1 MNRPPQQNRPQGGS
15 GAYKGKPQQS
25 SQNNLPTPGELLAVF
40 RKGLDAQPELMDI
53 AHNFARELV
62 AGRIQVKHH
71 QLRLLLDLAIR
82 VKQSHK
88 DNLDQALSPASRGRL
103 AVMRPRLAYM
113 AARER
118 GLVPLQTELDL
129 LLKNKEAFSTGA
141 DLDRLYEFVAAVVAY
156 HRYEEANRAGH

>member
-1 MNRPPQQNRPQGGS
+1 MNKPPYKNTQTGQHKMKSTGPIIRPTVTG
-15 GAYKGKPQQS
+15 
-25 SQNNLPTPGELLAVF
+25 NLMTAF
-40 RKGLDAQPELMDI
+40 KKGLEAQPELMDI
-53 AHNFARELV
+53 AQKFAQDLV
-62 AGRIQVKHH
+62 NGPIQVKHH

-88 DNLDQALSPASRGRL
+88 ETKDKPLTSSSKGRL

-118 GLVPLQTELDL
+118 GLIGLQIELDL
-129 LLKNKEAFSTGA
+129 LLKDKDAFKTGE

-156 HRYEEANRAGH
+156 HRYEESSRSVR

>member
-1 MNRPPQQNRPQGGS
+1 MNKPPYQKGPQTGGYQKGGS
-15 GAYKGKPQQS
+15 SGAPRSAPSGK
-25 SQNNLPTPGELLAVF
+25 LLLAF
-40 RKGLDAQPELMDI
+40 KKGLEAQPELMDI
-53 AHNFARELV
+53 AQSFAQELV
-62 AGRIQVKHH
+62 NGRIQVKHH

-88 DNLDQALSPASRGRL
+88 ETRDQLLSTSSKGRL

-118 GLVPLQTELDL
+118 GLISLQLELDL
-129 LLKNKEAFSTGA
+129 LLKDKDAFKIGA

-156 HRYEEANRAGH
+156 HRYEESNKSAH

>member
-1 MNRPPQQNRPQGGS
+1 MNKPPYQKGPQSGGYQKGGS
-15 GAYKGKPQQS
+15 SGPAPRPAQS
-25 SQNNLPTPGELLAVF
+25 GNLLRAF
-40 RKGLDAQPELMDI
+40 KKGLEAQPELMDL
-53 AHNFARELV
+53 AQAFAQELV
-62 AGRIQVKHH
+62 NGRIQVKHH

-88 DNLDQALSPASRGRL
+88 ETRDQLLSTSSKGRL

-118 GLVPLQTELDL
+118 GLIALQLELDL
-129 LLKNKEAFSTGA
+129 LLKDKEAFKTGA

-156 HRYEEANRAGH
+156 HRYEESNKSAH

>member
-1 MNRPPQQNRPQGGS
+1 MNRPPREDRPS
-15 GAYKGKPQQS
+15 GAGGGQYKSKTPPES
-25 SQNNLPTPGELLAVF
+25 FLPPRGSLLTVF
-40 RKGLDAQPELMDI
+40 QKGLDAQPELMDI
-53 AHNFARELV
+53 AHSFARELV
-62 AGRIQVKHH
+62 SGQIQVKHH

-88 DNLDQALSPASRGRL
+88 DNLDVALSPSSRGRL

-118 GLVPLQTELDL
+118 GLAQLQVELDL
-129 LLKNKEAFSTGA
+129 LLRNKDAFKTGA

>member
-1 MNRPPQQNRPQGGS
+1 MNMKAQSNKRPTGNYNKNKSPGPPQ
-15 GAYKGKPQQS
+15 A
-25 SQNNLPTPGELLAVF
+25 PTPKGTLLTVF
-40 RKGLDAQPELMDI
+40 QKGLDAQPELMDL
-53 AHNFARELV
+53 AHGFARELV
-62 AGRIQVKHH
+62 SGRIQVKHH

-88 DNLDQALSPASRGRL
+88 ESLDTVLSPASRGRL

-118 GLVPLQTELDL
+118 GLVPLQIELDL
-129 LLKNKEAFSTGA
+129 VLKNKDSFKTGS

-156 HRYEEANRAGH
+156 HRYEEANRAGY